1 MLIAEV
7 QMNDNDNPDAP
18 DKQQEEL
25 DKKEQLQKEEWQQIS
40 FRWMGIGIEF
50 TVVIGIFS
58 GLGYY
63 LDEKAHTSP
72 GFLIMGFLVGFSIM
86 LYTMIKRAGGIKWK

>member
-1 MLIAEV
+1 MSG
-7 QMNDNDNPDAP
+7 NNGPDAP
-18 DKQQEEL
+18 DKDEQEEL

-40 FRWMGIGIEF
+40 VRWMGIGIEF
-50 TVVIGIFS
+50 TVVVGIFS
-58 GLGYY
+58 WLGYF
-63 LDEKAHTSP
+63 LDEKGGTSP

>member
-1 MLIAEV
+1 
-7 QMNDNDNPDAP
+7 MNENNSPDAP
-18 DKQQEEL
+18 DKDEQEEL

-40 FRWMGIGIEF
+40 VRWMGIGIEF
-50 TVVIGIFS
+50 TVVVGIFS
-58 GLGYY
+58 WLGYF
-63 LDEKAHTSP
+63 LDEKGGTSP

>member
-1 MLIAEV
+1 MSE
-7 QMNDNDNPDAP
+7 NNGPDAP
-18 DKQQEEL
+18 DKEEQEEL

-40 FRWMGIGIEF
+40 VRWMGIGIEF
-50 TVVIGIFS
+50 TVVVGIFS
-58 GLGYY
+58 WLGYF
-63 LDEKAHTSP
+63 LDEKGGTSP

>member
-1 MLIAEV
+1 MSE
-7 QMNDNDNPDAP
+7 NNGPDAP
-18 DKQQEEL
+18 DKDEQEEL

-40 FRWMGIGIEF
+40 VRWMGIGIEF
-50 TVVIGIFS
+50 TAVVGIFS
-58 GLGYY
+58 WLGYF
-63 LDEKAHTSP
+63 LDEKGGTSP

>member
-7 QMNDNDNPDAP
+7 HMNENDGPGVSE
-18 DKQQEEL
+18 KEQEEL

-40 FRWMGIGIEF
+40 VRWMGIGIEF
-50 TVVIGIFS
+50 LVVIGIFS
-58 GLGYY
+58 WLGYF
-63 LDEKAHTSP
+63 LDKKSGTSP
-72 GFLIMGFLVGFSIM
+72 GFLIMGFFVGFSVM

>member
-1 MLIAEV
+1 
-7 QMNDNDNPDAP
+7 MNKNDSPGAP
-18 DKQQEEL
+18 DKQQQEEL

-40 FRWMGIGIEF
+40 VRWMGIGIEF
-50 TVVIGIFS
+50 TVVVGIFS
-58 GLGYY
+58 WLGYF
-63 LDEKAHTSP
+63 LDEKGGTSP

>member
-1 MLIAEV
+1 MSE
-7 QMNDNDNPDAP
+7 NNGPDAP
-18 DKQQEEL
+18 DKDEQEEL

-40 FRWMGIGIEF
+40 VRWMGIGIEF
-50 TVVIGIFS
+50 TVVVGIFS
-58 GLGYY
+58 WLGYF
-63 LDEKAHTSP
+63 LDEKGGTSP